1 MYIGRDELH
10 QILVGGDDGDIGAD
24 RFGLPGISGDD
35 IISLEA
41 FRLDAGKVEGARRL
55 ADQAELR
62 NQILRRRGAIG
73 LVEII
78 KLVAEGLR

>member
-24 RFGLPGISGDD
+24 RFGLPGIGGDD

-41 FRLDAGKVEGARRL
+41 FRLDAGKVESPRRF

-62 NQILRRRGAIG
+62 HQIFRRCGAVG